1 MKKKLLI
8 IIPIVIVL
16 IIIGCVIFNSVKHKD
31 ESKRT
36 IIDDTVTVS
45 GLEIKGPSVSFEGGY
60 TSYSSE
66 VKNTKK
72 DMKLKYVEITL
83 FDSDDK
89 EYVLKAY
96 IGDEIKSNETKT
108 MSYTVDKKLENVKS
122 IKYKIIK

>member
-16 IIIGCVIFNSVKHKD
+16 IIIVCLIVNGIKHKD

-36 IIDDTVTVS
+36 IIDDTVKVG
-45 GLEIKGPSVSFEGGY
+45 GLEIKGPSISYEGGF

-72 DMKLKYVEITL
+72 DMKLKYIEITL
-83 FDSDDK
+83 YDSDDK
-89 EYVLKAY
+89 ELTLRGY

-108 MSYTVDKKLENVKS
+108 MSYTVDKKIENVKS